1 MTPFRAAPADDP
13 SHAVLAPRAGGEFSD
28 WLDALAGPDPDR
40 RRLAATSPGALVDGL
55 GEDGAELPD
64 AAVSAL
70 LRQVAVET
78 DPAVRQA
85 ICTQLARHDQL
96 EVVDGLVEH
105 LAGHDAGLRTA
116 VVDVLSRTT
125 TSTLRRMPQLLTHP
139 EPDVRIL
146 VVAVMAAMPP
156 NEVTGSLLQL
166 VRDDPHPN
174 VVAAA
179 LAELAQRPGAAHL
192 ADLRAARERFPQDPF
207 VAFTVSRVT
216 PAPTPQ
222 GGRSS

>member
-116 VVDVLSRTT
+116 AVDVH
-125 TSTLRRMPQLLTHP
+125 LLAKTP
-139 EPDVRIL
+139 ADLAALKTAVEAACQFQRGM
-146 VVAVMAAMPP
+146 VAGYTVAAIGAPS
-156 NEVTGSLLQL
+156 VGSLETDSGKLL
-166 VRDDPHPN
+166 WYLP
-174 VVAAA
+174 
-179 LAELAQRPGAAHL
+179 LS
-192 ADLRAARERFPQDPF
+192 FPL
-207 VAFTVSRVT
+207 TYR
-216 PAPTPQ
+216 
-222 GGRSS
+222 R